1 MTWENF
7 RVALFEKAPQA
18 LFEHSM
24 IVLVTISLAILIS
37 IPLGVLLTRPRF
49 KRFGLVILNLFNVL
63 QAVPGLAVIALALP
77 ILGLGLKPAVLA
89 LLFQSLLPIV
99 RNTMAGLMGVSPD
112 VKEAARGMGM
122 SQRRILIEVGDPV
135 GGANYSKWYSNGH
148 GLCGQYWDTGG
159 SDWSRWLRQ
168 FDHGGIG
175 AFPSRILVGRSRTW
189 GAHGDCVGEKFKLSG
204 VSNHATWYE
213 VESWWRLANG

>member
-49 KRFGLVILNLFNVL
+49 KRFGLVILNLLNVL

-112 VKEAARGMGM
+112 VKEMARGMGM
-122 SQRRILIEVGDPV
+122 SQRRILIEVEIPLAVPIILSGIRTATV
-135 GGANYSKWYSNGH
+135 YVVSIGTLAALIGAGGLGNLIMG
-148 GLCGQYWDTGG
+148 GL
-159 SDWSRWLRQ
+159 
-168 FDHGGIG
+168 G
-175 AFPSRILVGRSRTW
+175 AFPARILVGGSRTR
-189 GAHGDCVGEKFKLSG
+189 GAHGDRVGAEFELSG
-204 VSNHATWYE
+204 VSNYAAWYE
-213 VESWWRLANG
+213 GLKDRSYQ